1 VTIRIPRERGQRSE
15 NVSSTGRSL
24 KNLLR
29 NKTRTFAVVLIIG
42 LSISVYL
49 SMSIVSGNISNNASN
64 LAEGMDTTI
73 TVRAAG
79 TFGPM
84 SGDAMNESVVPTIR
98 TVSYVVNVQRLAV
111 VTDREDD
118 GSSFQ
123 PGDGLPPSQGG
134 GRLNMLMMQGIDP
147 WGGIILNTGG
157 TIEITSGR
165 TIDEAETNA
174 LVAIVGENYA
184 ETNSLAVG
192 SAMDV
197 NGTSIQVIGLFTS
210 GNMFGDNAVIMPY
223 ETLKAA
229 RELEGPNSVYVK
241 IDSIGNMDAAV
252 TALKAALGD
261 DYDVVKATEVRGD
274 FMQQNIDNIEA
285 NSQLSSI
292 VALITASVVMIF
304 VMVLITRERIKEIGI
319 LKAIGF
325 KNSKIISQFL
335 TESMALA
342 IIGFVVG
349 IAMTMVMGP
358 YIANTVLGTS
368 TTSNMPG
375 GGMAFQGRPGGGAG
389 MATATL
395 DFSLSAELVVYTLI
409 FAIVLGVIGAMY
421 PVLRA
426 IKLRPADAL
435 RYTE

>member
-1 VTIRIPRERGQRSE
+1 M
-15 NVSSTGRSL
+15 SSTGRSL

-42 LSISVYL
+42 LSICVYL
-49 SMSIVSGNISNNASN
+49 SMSIVSGNISNDASD
-64 LAEGMDTTI
+64 LAEGMDTTV

-111 VTDREDD
+111 VMDRGDD
-118 GSSFQ
+118 SGTLQ
-123 PGDGLPPSQGG
+123 PGEFG
-134 GRLNMLMMQGIDP
+134 GRPSMLMMQGIDP

-157 TIEITSGR
+157 TVEITSGR

-174 LVAIVGENYA
+174 FVAIIGENYA
-184 ETNSLAVG
+184 ATNSLAVG
-192 SAMDV
+192 STLDV
-197 NGTSIQVIGLFTS
+197 NGTSIQVVGLFSS
-210 GNMFGDNAVIMPY
+210 GNRFGDDAIIMPY

-229 RELEGPNSVYVK
+229 RELEGPNTVYVK
-241 IDSIGNMDAAV
+241 IDSIGNMESAEA
-252 TALKAALGD
+252 ALKTALGD
-261 DYDVVKATEVRGD
+261 EYDVVPATEVRGD
-274 FMQQNIDNIEA
+274 FMQQNIDNIKA

-292 VALITASVVMIF
+292 VALITASVVMVF

-342 IIGFVVG
+342 VIGFVVG

-375 GGMAFQGRPGGGAG
+375 GGMTFQGRPGGVGG
-389 MATATL
+389 MASATL
-395 DFSLSAELVVYTLI
+395 DFSLSADLVVYTLV
-409 FAIVLGVIGAMY
+409 FAIVLGIIGAMY

>member
-1 VTIRIPRERGQRSE
+1 MQADTAHPNEGRGSE
-15 NVSSTGRSL
+15 IVSSTGRSL

-49 SMSIVSGNISNNASN
+49 SMSIVSGNITQNTSD
-64 LAEGMDTTI
+64 LADGMDTTI
-73 TVRAAG
+73 TVRPAG
-79 TFGPM
+79 TYGPM
-84 SGDAMNESVVPTIR
+84 SMEAMDESVVATIR
-98 TVSYVVNVQRLAV
+98 SVAYVVNVQRLAV
-111 VTDREDD
+111 VMDRGDD
-118 GSSFQ
+118 GGTFE
-123 PGDGLPPSQGG
+123 PGGERPS
-134 GRLNMLMMQGIDP
+134 MLMMQGMDP
-147 WGGIILNTGG
+147 YGGLFLNTGG
-157 TIEITSGR
+157 TLEITSGR
-165 TIDEAETNA
+165 QLDSTEISAS
-174 LVAIVGENYA
+174 VAIVGEQYA
-184 ETNSLAVG
+184 EENSLVVG
-192 SAMDV
+192 STMDV
-197 NGTSIQVIGLFTS
+197 NGTSIQIVGLFTS
-210 GNMFGDNAVIMPY
+210 GNSFGDSAVIMPY

-229 RELEGPNSVYVK
+229 RELDGPNTIYVK
-241 IDSIGNMDAAV
+241 IDLIGNMDAAE
-252 TALKAALGD
+252 TALKAVLGD
-261 DYDVVKATEVRGD
+261 DYDVVPATEVQGA

-304 VMVLITRERIKEIGI
+304 VMVLITRERIREIGI

-325 KNSKIISQFL
+325 KNSRIISQFL

-349 IAMTMVMGP
+349 VLMTMVMGP

-368 TTSNMPG
+368 TTSGMPG
-375 GGMAFQGRPGGGAG
+375 MSMAGRPGGGG
-389 MATATL
+389 GITGATL
-395 DFSLSAELVVYTLI
+395 DFSLSADLVVYTLV
-409 FAIVLGVIGAMY
+409 FAIVLGIIGAMY